1 VRLTVFLIALVVT
14 AVAQFMILR
23 SWLAG
28 RTPGTSTSRGA
39 RLREAFWVL
48 LPAIGLAVTLLFT
61 WRAIAAPNER
71 EVTTDPLSLAALRAM
86 R

>member
-1 VRLTVFLIALVVT
+1 LRLTVFIIALALT
-14 AVAQFMILR
+14 ALAQFMILR

-48 LPAIGLAVTLLFT
+48 LPAIGLAITLLFT
-61 WRAIAAPNER
+61 WRAVSKPNER
-71 EVTTDPLSLAALRAM
+71 EVTADPLTLAEATAR

>member
-1 VRLTVFLIALVVT
+1 VRLAVFISALVVT

-48 LPAIGLAVTLLFT
+48 LPAIGLAITLLFT
-61 WRAIAAPNER
+61 WRAISAPNER
-71 EVTTDPLSLAALRAM
+71 ELTVDPLSLAQARAS